1 MMKNNEKQKAEIMG
15 INRHRMGTDGKGIST
30 LITFYGCPLNCKYC
44 LNPQCKIES
53 TPCAYIEPN
62 DLVNLLMVDD
72 IYFKSTG
79 GGIVFGGG
87 EPLLN
92 AEYIKEVCDL
102 VPLQWKIRIETS
114 LNVKWDKIELL
125 LPYIDQWIIDIK
137 DSNTEIYKNYT
148 GADNLKVYDNVLR
161 LSHKTGKEK
170 LLIRIPKIPNYNT
183 EKNIQESVKLYSNLG
198 NIDIFNYKILN
209 RNY

>member
-44 LNPQCKIES
+44 LNPQCKSES
-53 TPCAYIEPN
+53 TPCTYIEPN

-137 DSNTEIYKNYT
+137 DSNNEIYKNYT
-148 GADNLKVYDNVLR
+148 SVDNLKVYDNVLR

-183 EKNIQESVKLYSNLG
+183 EKDIQESVNLYSNLG
-198 NIDIFNYKILN
+198 NIDIFNYRILN

>member
-44 LNPQCKIES
+44 LNPQCKSES
-53 TPCAYIEPN
+53 TPCTYIEPN

-102 VPLQWKIRIETS
+102 VPLQWKIRIETC

-161 LSHKTGKEK
+161 LSHKTDKEK

>member
-44 LNPQCKIES
+44 LNPQCKKKS
-53 TPCAYIEPN
+53 TPCTYIEPN

-148 GADNLKVYDNVLR
+148 GVDNLKVYDNVLR

-183 EKNIQESVKLYSNLG
+183 EKNIQESVKLYYNLG

>member
-44 LNPQCKIES
+44 LNPQCKSES
-53 TPCAYIEPN
+53 TPCTYIEPN

-92 AEYIKEVCDL
+92 AEYIEEVCDL

-148 GADNLKVYDNVLR
+148 GVDNLKVYDNVLR
-161 LSHKTGKEK
+161 LSHKTGIEK

>member
-44 LNPQCKIES
+44 LNPQCKSES
-53 TPCAYIEPN
+53 TPCNYIEPN

-102 VPLQWKIRIETS
+102 VPTKWKIRIETS

-161 LSHKTGKEK
+161 LSHKTGIEK

-198 NIDIFNYKILN
+198 NIDVFEFRILN

>member
-1 MMKNNEKQKAEIMG
+1 MMINNEKQKAEIMG

-44 LNPQCKIES
+44 LNPQCKSES
-53 TPCAYIEPN
+53 TPCTYIEPN

-92 AEYIKEVCDL
+92 AEYIKEVCAL

-148 GADNLKVYDNVLR
+148 GVDNLKVYDNVLR
-161 LSHKTGKEK
+161 LSHKIGKEK

>member
-1 MMKNNEKQKAEIMG
+1 MMINNEKKKAEIMG

-44 LNPQCKIES
+44 LNPQCKSES
-53 TPCAYIEPN
+53 TPCTYIEPN

-92 AEYIKEVCDL
+92 AEYIKEVCEL

-148 GADNLKVYDNVLR
+148 SVDNLKVYDNVIR

>member
-44 LNPQCKIES
+44 LNPQCKNENI
-53 TPCAYIEPN
+53 PCTYIEPK

-72 IYFKSTG
+72 IYFQSTG
-79 GGIVFGGG
+79 GEIVFGGG

-92 AEYIKEVCDL
+92 AEYIKEACDL
-102 VPLQWKIRIETS
+102 VPTKWKIRIETS

-137 DSNTEIYKNYT
+137 DSNNEIYKNYT
-148 GADNLKVYDNVLR
+148 GVDNLKVYDNVLR
-161 LSHKTGKEK
+161 LNHKTGKEK

-183 EKNIQESVKLYSNLG
+183 EKDIQESVKLYSNLG
-198 NIDIFNYKILN
+198 NIDVFNYKILN

>member
-44 LNPQCKIES
+44 LNPQCKSES
-53 TPCAYIEPN
+53 TPCTYIEPN

-102 VPLQWKIRIETS
+102 VPLQWKKRIETS

-148 GADNLKVYDNVLR
+148 GVDNLKVYDNVLR

-183 EKNIQESVKLYSNLG
+183 EKDIQESVKLYSNLG
-198 NIDIFNYKILN
+198 NIDVFEFRILN

>member
-44 LNPQCKIES
+44 LNPQCKSES
-53 TPCAYIEPN
+53 TPCTYIEPN

-92 AEYIKEVCDL
+92 AKYIKEVCDL

-137 DSNTEIYKNYT
+137 DSNNEIYKNYT
-148 GADNLKVYDNVLR
+148 GVDNLKVYDNVLR

-170 LLIRIPKIPNYNT
+170 LLIRIPKISNYNI
-183 EKNIQESVKLYSNLG
+183 EKDIQESVKLYSNLG
-198 NIDIFNYKILN
+198 NIDVFNYKILN

>member
-1 MMKNNEKQKAEIMG
+1 MMINNEKKKAEIMG

-30 LITFYGCPLNCKYC
+30 LITFYGCPLICKYC
-44 LNPQCKIES
+44 LNPQCKSKS
-53 TPCAYIEPN
+53 TPCTYIEPN

-92 AEYIKEVCDL
+92 AEYIEEVCDL

-148 GADNLKVYDNVLR
+148 GVDNLKVYDNVLR
-161 LSHKTGKEK
+161 LSHKTGIEK

>member
-1 MMKNNEKQKAEIMG
+1 MG

-44 LNPQCKIES
+44 LNPQCKSES
-53 TPCAYIEPN
+53 TPCTYIEPN

-102 VPLQWKIRIETS
+102 VPTKWKIRIETS

-148 GADNLKVYDNVLR
+148 SVDNLKVYDNVLR

-170 LLIRIPKIPNYNT
+170 LLIRIPKIPNYNI
-183 EKNIQESVKLYSNLG
+183 EKDIQESVKLYSNLG
-198 NIDIFNYKILN
+198 NIDVFNYKILN

>member
-44 LNPQCKIES
+44 LNPQCKSES
-53 TPCAYIEPN
+53 TPCTYIEPN

-148 GADNLKVYDNVLR
+148 GVDNLKVYDNVLR

-198 NIDIFNYKILN
+198 NIDIFNYEILN

>member
-44 LNPQCKIES
+44 LNPQCKSES
-53 TPCAYIEPN
+53 TPCTYIEPN

-148 GADNLKVYDNVLR
+148 GVENLKVYDNVLR

>member
-44 LNPQCKIES
+44 LNPQCKSES
-53 TPCAYIEPN
+53 TPCTYIEPN

-125 LPYIDQWIIDIK
+125 IPYIDQWIIDIK
-137 DSNTEIYKNYT
+137 DSNNEIYKNYT
-148 GADNLKVYDNVLR
+148 GVDNLKVYDNVLR

-183 EKNIQESVKLYSNLG
+183 EKDIQESVNLYSNLG
-198 NIDIFNYKILN
+198 NIDVFKYRILN

>member
-44 LNPQCKIES
+44 LNPQCKSES
-53 TPCAYIEPN
+53 TPCTYIEPN

-148 GADNLKVYDNVLR
+148 GVDNLKVYDNVLR

>member
-44 LNPQCKIES
+44 LNPQCKKKS
-53 TPCAYIEPN
+53 TPCTYIEPN

-102 VPLQWKIRIETS
+102 VPLQWKKRIETS

-148 GADNLKVYDNVLR
+148 GVDNLKVYDNVLR

>member
-1 MMKNNEKQKAEIMG
+1 MINNEKQKAEIMG

-44 LNPQCKIES
+44 LNPQCKSES
-53 TPCAYIEPN
+53 TPCTYIEPN

-92 AEYIKEVCDL
+92 AEYIKEVCAL

-148 GADNLKVYDNVLR
+148 GVDNLKVYDNVLR
-161 LSHKTGKEK
+161 LSHKIGKEK

>member
-44 LNPQCKIES
+44 LNPQCKSKNI
-53 TPCAYIEPN
+53 PCTYIEPES
-62 DLVNLLMVDD
+62 LVNLLMVDD
-72 IYFKSTG
+72 IYFQSTG

-92 AEYIKEVCDL
+92 AEYIKEACDL
-102 VPLQWKIRIETS
+102 VPTKWKIRIETS

-137 DSNTEIYKNYT
+137 DSNNEIYKNYT
-148 GADNLKVYDNVLR
+148 GVDNLKVYDNVLR

-170 LLIRIPKIPNYNT
+170 LLIRIPKIPNYNA
-183 EKNIQESVKLYSNLG
+183 EKDIQESVKLYSNLG
-198 NIDIFNYKILN
+198 NIDVFNYKILN

>member
-1 MMKNNEKQKAEIMG
+1 MKNNEKQKAEIMG
-15 INRHRMGTDGKGIST
+15 INRHRMGTDRKGIST

-44 LNPQCKIES
+44 LNPQCKSES
-53 TPCAYIEPN
+53 TPCTYIEPN

-125 LPYIDQWIIDIK
+125 LSYIDQWIIDIK

-198 NIDIFNYKILN
+198 NIDIFNYEILN

>member
-1 MMKNNEKQKAEIMG
+1 MMINNEKKKAEIMG

-44 LNPQCKIES
+44 LNPQCKSES
-53 TPCAYIEPN
+53 TPCTYIEPN

-148 GADNLKVYDNVLR
+148 GADDLKVYDNVLR

>member
-1 MMKNNEKQKAEIMG
+1 MG

-44 LNPQCKIES
+44 LNPQCKSES
-53 TPCAYIEPN
+53 TPCTYIEPN

-137 DSNTEIYKNYT
+137 DINTEIYKNYT
-148 GADNLKVYDNVLR
+148 GVDNLKVYDNVLR

>member
-44 LNPQCKIES
+44 LNPQCKSES

-148 GADNLKVYDNVLR
+148 GADNLKVYDNVIR

-183 EKNIQESVKLYSNLG
+183 EKDIQESVKLYSNLG

>member
-1 MMKNNEKQKAEIMG
+1 MINNEKKKAEIMG

-44 LNPQCKIES
+44 LNPQCKSES
-53 TPCAYIEPN
+53 TPCTYIEPN

-161 LSHKTGKEK
+161 LSHKTDKEK

>member
-1 MMKNNEKQKAEIMG
+1 MMINNEKKKAEIMG

-44 LNPQCKIES
+44 LNPQCKSES
-53 TPCAYIEPN
+53 TPCTYIEPN

-137 DSNTEIYKNYT
+137 DINTEIYKNYT
-148 GADNLKVYDNVLR
+148 GVDNLKVYDNVLR
-161 LSHKTGKEK
+161 LSHKTGKEN
-170 LLIRIPKIPNYNT
+170 LLIRIPKIPNHNT

>member
-1 MMKNNEKQKAEIMG
+1 MMKNNEKKKAEIMG

-30 LITFYGCPLNCKYC
+30 LITFYGCHLNCKYC
-44 LNPQCKIES
+44 LNPQCKSENI
-53 TPCAYIEPN
+53 PCTYIEPK
-62 DLVNLLMVDD
+62 DLVSLLMVDD
-72 IYFKSTG
+72 IYFQSTG

-92 AEYIKEVCDL
+92 AEYIKEACDL
-102 VPLQWKIRIETS
+102 VPTKWKIRIETS

-137 DSNTEIYKNYT
+137 DSNNEIYKNYT
-148 GADNLKVYDNVLR
+148 SVDNLKVYDNVLR

-183 EKNIQESVKLYSNLG
+183 EKDIQESVKLYSNLG
-198 NIDIFNYKILN
+198 NIDVFNYKILN

>member
-1 MMKNNEKQKAEIMG
+1 MMKNNEKKKAEIMG

-44 LNPQCKIES
+44 LNPQCKSENI
-53 TPCAYIEPN
+53 PCTYIEPK

-72 IYFKSTG
+72 IYFQSTG

-92 AEYIKEVCDL
+92 VEYIKEVCDL

-137 DSNTEIYKNYT
+137 DSNNEIY
-148 GADNLKVYDNVLR
+148 
-161 LSHKTGKEK
+161 
-170 LLIRIPKIPNYNT
+170 NT
-183 EKNIQESVKLYSNLG
+183 H
-198 NIDIFNYKILN
+198 
-209 RNY
+209 

>member
-1 MMKNNEKQKAEIMG
+1 MKNNEKQKAEIMG

-44 LNPQCKIES
+44 LNPQCKSES
-53 TPCAYIEPN
+53 TPCTYIEPN

-137 DSNTEIYKNYT
+137 DSNNEIYKNYT
-148 GADNLKVYDNVLR
+148 GVDNLKVYDNVLR

-170 LLIRIPKIPNYNT
+170 LLIRIPKIPNYNA
-183 EKNIQESVKLYSNLG
+183 EKDIQESVKLYSNLG

>member
-1 MMKNNEKQKAEIMG
+1 MMKNNEKKKAEIMG

-44 LNPQCKIES
+44 LNPQCKSES
-53 TPCAYIEPN
+53 TPCTYIEPN

-125 LPYIDQWIIDIK
+125 IPYIDQWIIDIK

-148 GADNLKVYDNVLR
+148 GVENLKVYDNVLR

-183 EKNIQESVKLYSNLG
+183 EKNIQESVNLYSNLG
-198 NIDIFNYKILN
+198 NIDVFKYRILN

>member
-1 MMKNNEKQKAEIMG
+1 MMINNEKKKAEIMG

-44 LNPQCKIES
+44 LNPQCKSES
-53 TPCAYIEPN
+53 TPCTYIEPN

-161 LSHKTGKEK
+161 LSHKTDKEK

>member
-44 LNPQCKIES
+44 LNPQCKKKS
-53 TPCAYIEPN
+53 TPCTYIEPN

-72 IYFKSTG
+72 IYFQSTG

-102 VPLQWKIRIETS
+102 VPLQWKKRIETS

-148 GADNLKVYDNVLR
+148 GTDNLKVYDNVLR

-183 EKNIQESVKLYSNLG
+183 EKNIQESVKLYYNLG

>member
-44 LNPQCKIES
+44 LNPQCKSES
-53 TPCAYIEPN
+53 TPCTYIEPN

>member
-1 MMKNNEKQKAEIMG
+1 MMINNEKKKAEIMG

-44 LNPQCKIES
+44 LNPQCKSES
-53 TPCAYIEPN
+53 TPCTYIEPN

>member
-44 LNPQCKIES
+44 LNPQCKSES
-53 TPCAYIEPN
+53 TPCTYIEPN

-198 NIDIFNYKILN
+198 NIDVFNYKILN

>member
-44 LNPQCKIES
+44 LNPQCKSES

-148 GADNLKVYDNVLR
+148 GVDNIKVYDNVLR

-198 NIDIFNYKILN
+198 NIDIFNYEILN

>member
-44 LNPQCKIES
+44 LNPQCKSES
-53 TPCAYIEPN
+53 TPCTYIEPN

-137 DSNTEIYKNYT
+137 DSNNEIYKNYT
-148 GADNLKVYDNVLR
+148 GVDNLKVYDNVLR

-170 LLIRIPKIPNYNT
+170 LLIRIPKIPNYNA
-183 EKNIQESVKLYSNLG
+183 EKDIQESVKLYSNLG

>member
-44 LNPQCKIES
+44 LNPQCKNES
-53 TPCAYIEPN
+53 TPCTYIEPN

-72 IYFKSTG
+72 IYFQSTG

-148 GADNLKVYDNVLR
+148 GVDNLKVYDNVLR

>member
-44 LNPQCKIES
+44 LNPQCKSES
-53 TPCAYIEPN
+53 TPCTYIEPN

-148 GADNLKVYDNVLR
+148 GVDNLKVYDNVLR
-161 LSHKTGKEK
+161 LSHKAGKEK

-183 EKNIQESVKLYSNLG
+183 EKNIQESVKLYYNLG